1 MTVYSMINWFFGFSI
16 FGYLLEC
23 VVLSLENR
31 QLVLNRG
38 FVHGPFCIIY
48 GAGAAAACIFLAPI
62 ADSTLRL
69 YIFSSLMATGMEL
82 VTAHAMIRLFG
93 SFWWDYSRK
102 PLNYRGMICLESSI
116 GWGFLGII
124 FFRFLNRFM
133 MSAVSLIPQQFER
146 NIAILLVL
154 YYTADFIYC
163 LYDRMKN
170 PPDDDEPV
178 IGRLKV
184 NG

>member
-1 MTVYSMINWFFGFSI
+1 MNIYSMINWFFGFSM

-23 VVLSLENR
+23 IVLSLENR
-31 QLVLNRG
+31 KLVLDRG

-48 GAGAAAACIFLAPI
+48 GAGAAAACLFLAPYS
-62 ADSTLRL
+62 DSVIKL
-69 YIFSSLMATGMEL
+69 YVLSSLMATAMEL
-82 VTAHAMIRLFG
+82 VTAHAMIHLFG

-102 PLNYRGMICLESSI
+102 PFNYRGIICLESSI

-124 FFRFLNRFM
+124 FFRFLNTFM
-133 MSAVSLIPQQFER
+133 AALVDMIPVQFEKS
-146 NIAILLVL
+146 IAVLLVL
-154 YYTADFIYC
+154 YYSADFLYC

-170 PPDDDEPV
+170 PPSDEQL

-184 NG
+184 N